1 MYKNTAMPVLC
12 RLLSS
17 SVSCIK
23 LYVVLLKEWCVLTMC
38 TAGGGVFG
46 CDRNGRQ
53 YLSIVWVISVD

>member
-1 MYKNTAMPVLC
+1 MPLLC
-12 RLLSS
+12 RLLCS

-23 LYVVLLKEWCVLTMC
+23 RHVVLLKGWCVLTMC

-46 CDRNGRQ
+46 YDRNGRQ